1 MTASVPPE
9 LGRRVAEPFCS
20 DPDFWRSVC
29 ASADAVVLLAVA
41 VVAAGSLL
49 IAGASMA
56 FVWLPF
62 ALPAAFLFRAAV
74 SSSRFHRGHSP
85 LPGLVDILQGEQSWR
100 DAERTAVAA
109 VFGRAVVRSRRRV
122 GARQEV

>member
-41 VVAAGSLL
+41 VVAAGSLR

-85 LPGLVDILQGEQSWR
+85 LPGLVDTPQGEQSWR
-100 DAERTAVAA
+100 DAERTAVAT
-109 VFGRAVVRSRRRV
+109 VFGRAFVRSRRPV
-122 GARQEV
+122 TARSGV